1 MGGEG
6 EAFLICWYLLTTF
19 VININICTTNASKY
33 FSCRFIST
41 FCVALSRHMFEK
53 RQITVGNELWELN
66 RLLLMSNDHVKV
78 TYRHANIA
86 LCISMASK
94 HLVTLVREDEA
105 AMPIK
110 LFAWSAMVTVL
121 RPWSSSL
128 CTFSF
133 SPCCCYILASLAEQL
148 PQSCQ
153 FNSDLLAWNAKVFNI
168 FKVNSNNKHRKT
180 SRDIS

>member
-1 MGGEG
+1 MGGEW
-6 EAFLICWYLLTTF
+6 EAFLSCWYLLTTF
-19 VININICTTNASKY
+19 VINKNICTTNASKY

-53 RQITVGNELWELN
+53 RQSTVGTELWELN
-66 RLLLMSNDHVKV
+66 RLLLMSNDHVKA
-78 TYRHANIA
+78 TYRRANIA
-86 LCISMASK
+86 LCVSMDSK

-128 CTFSF
+128 GPFSF
-133 SPCCCYILASLAEQL
+133 SPCADIFW
-148 PQSCQ
+148 PVWQSSC
-153 FNSDLLAWNAKVFNI
+153 FNH
-168 FKVNSNNKHRKT
+168 VNSTVTYWHEIKRYLIFSK
-180 SRDIS
+180 